1 MRGIRG
7 RNIRLA
13 AVVSVV
19 TLLLAACGGG
29 GGAEPTK
36 TASGGGGGPA
46 KGGTYRTAATD
57 FGFTNAFDPTGEYL
71 GSAFGLYTDMLLRTL
86 VTYTHTAGLPGDE
99 IKPDIAETWETSA
112 DQLTWTFHLRTGIK
126 FAPPVDRE
134 VTSKDVAY
142 AFERINTKPLV
153 AQYGYYYNGVI
164 TGMDGQAKKPGPISG
179 IETPDDQTI
188 IFHLDSPAPDFL
200 YRVSMP
206 ATAAMPEEVAG
217 CFNKAGDYGRYV
229 IATGPYML
237 KGTDQL
243 DISSCDSL
251 KPISGFDPD
260 KFMVFVRNPNYDPAT
275 DDPAIRENFV
285 DGVVLTIDTNLDDIF
300 QKVQAGELDGT
311 GYATLNPPAPILRQY
326 LQDPSLKDNLH
337 VNSGDR
343 TWYIT
348 MNLLVPPFDD
358 IHVRKAVNYVIDK
371 AALQKAWGGPV
382 VGGEVATTIEPPT
395 VLGDTADYDPY
406 ATPNQ
411 QGDVDAAKNEMK
423 QSKYDSDGD
432 GKCDDDACNDVVMVN
447 RNYAPWT
454 DMSPILQDDLAQIGI
469 NLKIRELEA
478 GTAYTTIQTVSN
490 LIPIAANAGWGKDYA
505 DPSTFAVLFDSTGVS
520 CTGQVNYSEVGMT
533 EDQAKECDVTDAWN
547 AATDNGKNPL
557 PSVDDKFTEC
567 SNAAGDARNPCWA
580 EFDKELMENVV
591 PWVPYIWASFATVTT
606 DSVTKFEYDQFS
618 GAISWSHIAVDNKID
633 PNTVN
638 VG

>member
-1 MRGIRG
+1 M
-7 RNIRLA
+7 
-13 AVVSVV
+13 V
-19 TLLLAACGGG
+19 LLLAACGGG
-29 GGAEPTK
+29 GGEEPTS
-36 TASGGGGGPA
+36 TGSAGASEGPT
-46 KGGTYRTAATD
+46 KGGTYRTATTD
-57 FGFTNAFDPTGEYL
+57 FGFTGAFDPTGEYL
-71 GSAFGLYTDMLLRTL
+71 GSAFGLYSDMLLRTL
-86 VTYTHTAGLPGDE
+86 VTYNHIAGLPGDE
-99 IKPDIAETWETSA
+99 IVPDLAESWETSA
-112 DQLTWTFHLRTGIK
+112 DGLTWTFHLKSGIK

-153 AQYGYYYNGVI
+153 AQYGFYYNGLI
-164 TGMDGQAKKPGPISG
+164 KGMDGEAKKPAPISG

-188 IFHLDSPAPDFL
+188 TFHLEAPAPDFL

-206 ATAAMPEEVAG
+206 ATSAMPEEVAG
-217 CFNKAGDYGRYV
+217 CFNQAGDYGRYV

-243 DISSCDSL
+243 DVSSCDTL

-260 KFMVFVRNPNYDPAT
+260 KFMVFVRNPNYDPST
-275 DDPAIRENFV
+275 DDPETRANYV
-285 DGVVLTIDTNLDDIF
+285 DGVVITIDTNLDDIF

-311 GYATLNPPAPILRQY
+311 GYAQLNPPAPILRQY
-326 LQDPSLKDNLH
+326 LQDPDLKDNLF
-337 VNSGDR
+337 VDSGDR

-358 IHVRKAVNYVIDK
+358 VHVRKAVNYVVDK

-382 VGGEVATTIEPPT
+382 VGGEIATSIEPPT
-395 VLGDTADYDPY
+395 VLPDTADYDPY

-411 QGDVDAAKNEMK
+411 QGDVDAAKGEMK
-423 QSKYDSDGD
+423 QSRYDSDGD
-432 GKCDDDACNDVVMVN
+432 GKCDADVCNDVVMVN

-454 DMSPILQDDLAQIGI
+454 DMSPILQDNLAQIGI

-478 GTAYTTIQTVSN
+478 GTAYTTIQTVKN
-490 LIPIAANAGWGKDYA
+490 LIPIAANAGWGKDFA
-505 DPSTFAVLFDSTGVS
+505 DPSTFAVLFDSSGVS

-533 EDQAKECDVTDAWN
+533 EDQANECDVTDAWN

-557 PSVDDKFTEC
+557 PNVDSKFDDC
-567 SNAAGDARNPCWA
+567 SNASGDARDPCWA
-580 EFDKELMENVV
+580 DFDKELMENVV
-591 PWVPYIWASFATVTT
+591 PWVPYLWASFASVTT
-606 DSVTKFEYDQFS
+606 DSVTKYEFDQFA
-618 GAISWSHIAVDNKID
+618 GAISYCHIAVDNDID